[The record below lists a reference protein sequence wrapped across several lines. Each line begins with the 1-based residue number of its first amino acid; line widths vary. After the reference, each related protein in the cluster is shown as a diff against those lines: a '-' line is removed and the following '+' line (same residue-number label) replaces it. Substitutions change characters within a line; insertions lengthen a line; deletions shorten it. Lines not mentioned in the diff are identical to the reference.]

1 MSSKDR
7 LEMEEQKNTEKL
19 AGIVIQILAAAL
31 IIALCWYFRS
41 TLIYII
47 VAAVVSLMCRPLAR
61 GLKMLSIKGRTLPPW
76 IIAIFSMA
84 LVTALFVY
92 IVTRLV
98 PIAGNII
105 QNVSDSL
112 HEMTFDSYAVTKWF
126 DDVNMWL
133 IDRIPKLGRGFR
145 IQDEISQWMGGLV
158 DIDKITSVVGSVV
171 SLIGS
176 IGIGIFSVVFIA
188 FFFVKDE
195 SLFRRIIC
203 SLVPDDIEKDA
214 EVAVG
219 EIERL
224 LTRYFGGLVLE
235 VSGVALLDFLGLWL
249 VAGMDINSALGIAF
263 MAGILNIIPYV
274 GPWIGT
280 AVGTLTG
287 TVIKLSSGAAAIA
300 MTSIWPVAVTLLGVF
315 VLTQVVDNFVFQPMI
330 YSTSIKSTPLEVFIV
345 LLMAAHIGGIVGM
358 LVAIPSYTVIRVVAS
373 RFLRGIKPIRRLME
387 ATDRK

>member
-203 SLVPDDIEKDA
+203 SLVPDDLEKDA

>member
-1 MSSKDR
+1 
-7 LEMEEQKNTEKL
+7 MEEQKNTEKL
-19 AGIVIQILAAAL
+19 AGIVIKVLAAAL
-31 IIALCWYFRS
+31 VTALCWYFRN

-47 VAAVVSLMCRPLAR
+47 IAAVVSLMCRPLAR
-61 GLKMLSIKGRTLPPW
+61 GLKRISIKGKTMPPW

-92 IVTRLV
+92 IITRLV
-98 PIAGNII
+98 PVAGNII
-105 QNVSDSL
+105 QNVSDNL
-112 HEMTFDSYAVTKWF
+112 RGMTFDSYAVVQWF
-126 DDVNMWL
+126 DNVNMWL
-133 IDRIPKLGRGFR
+133 TDRFPQLGRGFR
-145 IQDEISQWMGGLV
+145 IQEEISQWMSGIV
-158 DIDKITSVVGSVV
+158 DLDKITAVVGSVV

-195 SLFRRIIC
+195 TLFRRIIGA
-203 SLVPDDIEKDA
+203 LVPDNLEDEAK
-214 EVAVG
+214 VAVG

-224 LTRYFGGLVLE
+224 LTRYFAGLVVE
-235 VSGVALLDFLGLWL
+235 VTGVALLDFLGLWL
-249 VAGMDINSALGIAF
+249 IAGMDINSALGIAF
-263 MAGILNIIPYV
+263 MAGLLNIIPYV

-280 AVGTLTG
+280 AIGTLTG
-287 TVIKLSSGAAAIA
+287 TVIKISSGAAAAIA
-300 MTSIWPVAVTLLGVF
+300 MPSIWPVALTLLGVF
-315 VLTQVVDNFVFQPMI
+315 ILTQVVDNFVFQPMI

-373 RFLRGIKPIRRLME
+373 RFLRSIKPIRRLME